1 MSPVFDRAH
10 FDRMTGGDKTL
21 QAEVKALFLA
31 QLDGLTAK
39 LGEDDWRVAAH
50 TLKGSARGIGLFAL
64 AEICEVAEA
73 SGAVDARTQIEA
85 ALARAVAA
93 LKD

>member
-10 FDRMTGGDKTL
+10 FDHMTGGDKAV

-39 LGEDDWRVAAH
+39 LGEEDWRVAAH
-50 TLKGSARGIGLFAL
+50 TLKGSARGIGLFEL
-64 AEICEVAEA
+64 AEICEIAEA
-73 SGAVDARTQIEA
+73 SGEVEARTQIEG
-85 ALARAVAA
+85 ALARAVEA